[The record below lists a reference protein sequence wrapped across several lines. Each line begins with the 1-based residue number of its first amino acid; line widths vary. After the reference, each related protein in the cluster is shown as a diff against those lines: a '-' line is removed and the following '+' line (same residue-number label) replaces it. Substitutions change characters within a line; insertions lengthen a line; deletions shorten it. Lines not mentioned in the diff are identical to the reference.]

1 MYQFISYLK
10 YLLRAGHRK
19 GHGIHSP
26 FVYDF
31 YTSVIKP
38 PALQS
43 SLIENL
49 RKEAE
54 ASGELLDVTDHGAGT
69 RKNLSDRRPLGKV
82 MKQTA
87 VSKRYSSILSRM
99 VSFNRPALIVELG
112 TGLGI
117 STMYMAEASGETR
130 IISLEACP
138 EIAGKAAGYFTCCGF
153 RQIEVITGRFSDS
166 LPGMLKQMDHPL
178 MVFID
183 GDHQESSVLDNISVF
198 LQVVKEDSVIV
209 LDDIHL
215 SEGMNRAWNKI
226 IEMPRITLSIDL
238 FRMGIL
244 FFRTGMYK
252 QHYIMRL
259 S

>member
-1 MYQFISYLK
+1 MYQFIAYLK
-10 YLLRAGHRK
+10 YILRARHRK
-19 GHGIHSP
+19 GHRIHSP

-38 PALQS
+38 QAHHS

-49 RKEAE
+49 RKEAW
-54 ASGELLDVTDHGAGT
+54 ASDQLLDVTDHGSGT
-69 RKNLSDRRPLGKV
+69 RKNLSDRRPLRKI

-87 VSKRYSSILSRM
+87 VRKRFGFILRNV
-99 VSFNRPALIVELG
+99 VSFARPAMIIELG

-117 STMYMAEASGETR
+117 STMYMAEAAGEAR

-138 EIAGKAAGYFTCCGF
+138 EIAGKAAGYFSRSGF
-153 RQIEVITGRFSDS
+153 QQIEVITGRFTDT
-166 LPGMLKQMDHPL
+166 LPGIMNNIDHPL

-183 GDHQESSVLDNISVF
+183 GDHKESSVLDNISVI

-215 SEGMNRAWNKI
+215 SEGMNRAWEKI
-226 IEMPRITLSIDL
+226 IEMPGVSLSIDL

-252 QHYIMRL
+252 QHYVMRL

>member
-10 YLLRAGHRK
+10 YLLSAGHRK

-38 PALQS
+38 GAPEN

-49 RKEAE
+49 RKEAG
-54 ASGELLDVTDHGAGT
+54 ASDELLEVIDHGAGT
-69 RKNLSDRRPLGKV
+69 HKNLSDRRPLRKI

-87 VSKRYSSILSRM
+87 VRKRYGSILGRM
-99 VSFNRPALIVELG
+99 VSFVRPEMIIELG

-117 STMYMAEASGETR
+117 STMYMAKAAGETR
-130 IISLEACP
+130 IISLEGCQ
-138 EIAGKAAGYFTCCGF
+138 EIAGKAAEYFNRTGCQ
-153 RQIEVITGRFSDS
+153 QIEVITGRFSDS
-166 LPGMLKQMDHPL
+166 LPGLLEGIDHPL

-183 GDHQESSVLDNISVF
+183 GDHRESSVLDNISVF
-198 LQVVKEDSVIV
+198 LPVVNEDSVIIM
-209 LDDIHL
+209 DDIHL
-215 SEGMNRAWNKI
+215 SEEMNNAWQKI
-226 IEMPRITLSIDL
+226 IDMPQVTLSIDL

-252 QHYIMRL
+252 QHYSMRL